1 MNDQEEYL
9 ISYANL
15 YCDLYNYQS
24 NFLSETKLNSFYQNL
39 YKGVPLCLPQNIK
52 YFDYKTAKFF
62 RINKKKFSKKIF
74 NTENLNYIGNKKYFR
89 YGDIFAYNIKLK
101 HKYKKKFDFYV
112 SSINSTKKK
121 VKNFHRHKSSVCAMQ
136 IRNVPHFGHE
146 AVFHHLIKKFDLLI
160 LNPIFGIKKK
170 KDFTDDL
177 IKNSLKYIER
187 KNKKIKF
194 LHIWSN
200 FHYAGPRE
208 AIHHMMLRE
217 NLGFKYFYV
226 GRDHAGAENIYN
238 PLAAIKVVKK
248 FAKKFKIKPITSY
261 GGYYCNKCRKYLIK
275 GDCNHKNL
283 INISGTKFRSALKQK
298 SIYRH
303 ADNKLQKLIVDKL

>member
-170 KDFTDDL
+170 NDFTDKF
-177 IKNSLKYIER
+177 ITKALKFVEKKY
-187 KNKKIKF
+187 KKIKF
-194 LHIWSN
+194 IPFWTN
-200 FHYAGPRE
+200 FYYGGPRE
-208 AIHHMMLRE
+208 AMHHLAMRE
-217 NLGFKYFYV
+217 KLGFKNFYI
-226 GRDHAGAENIYN
+226 GRDHAGAENLYN
-238 PLAAIKVVKK
+238 PLASSNTVKK
-248 FAKKFKIKPITSY
+248 YVNKFKIKSLTSR
-261 GGYYCNKCRKYLIK
+261 GGYYCYNCENYVIK
-275 GDCNHKNL
+275 GLCKHKGL
-283 INISGTKFRSALKQK
+283 LNISGTEFRNYLKK
-298 SIYRH
+298 NKIYLH
-303 ADNKLQKLIVDKL
+303 ADPNLQKILN